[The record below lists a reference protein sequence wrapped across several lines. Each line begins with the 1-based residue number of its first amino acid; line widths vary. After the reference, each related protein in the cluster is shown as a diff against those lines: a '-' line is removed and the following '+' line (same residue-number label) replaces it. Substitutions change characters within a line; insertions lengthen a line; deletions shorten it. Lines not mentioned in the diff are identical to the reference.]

1 MSAFT
6 KMMGWDQIKE
16 DASMMKD
23 QGQQLMGMSS
33 DMFGRGKGFLTGKGD
48 WYDNAMKSFGRSHMD
63 AAGATGRNI
72 TQNFAAK
79 GAGGGFASLINQNM
93 GSQQR
98 LGEASSGFFSGL
110 YRQGAQ
116 IGSDLQRGAQG
127 FSGQAN
133 QAFSKGADLSKS
145 RSDISTGLLNSA
157 IGLGGGLLMQG
168 MANKGAMGIAQTMM
182 GGTGQ
187 ATAAASSSGGGGGFM
202 QKLASAA
209 PALLGGGGSGSTMA
223 SGIMGMKPT
232 GPYAGSGP
240 PAPAHSFQ
248 GIPMNQR
255 TNYQRGNPSVSNLLQ
270 SGIIG
275 GDFGASGN
283 MYGGYNQGVNT
294 NNPWNEQ
301 LDPYG
306 PNAQNYWDE

>member
-16 DASMMKD
+16 DASMMKG
-23 QGQQLMGMSS
+23 QGRQLMGMSS
-33 DMFGRGKGFLTGKGD
+33 DMFGRGKGFLSGKGE
-48 WYDNAMKSFGRSHMD
+48 WYDNAMQSFGRSHMD

-72 TQNFAAK
+72 TRNFAAK

-93 GSQQR
+93 QSQQR
-98 LGEASSGFFSGL
+98 MGEASSGFFSGL

-133 QAFSKGADLSKS
+133 QALSKGADLSKS
-145 RSDISTGLLNSA
+145 RSDISTGILNQA
-157 IGLGGGLLMQG
+157 LGIGGGMLMQDQQYKNTG
-168 MANKGAMGIAQTMM
+168 NLISKMM
-182 GGTGQ
+182 GGGGP
-187 ATAAASSSGGGGGFM
+187 ATAVSSSSGMGGFSQNLIKGGMSLFGGGGG
-202 QKLASAA
+202 L
-209 PALLGGGGSGSTMA
+209 A
-223 SGIMGMKPT
+223 SGIMGTKPT
-232 GPYAGSGP
+232 GPYAGAGP

-255 TNYQRGNPSVSNLLQ
+255 TNYQRGTPNTRNLLQ

-275 GDFGASGN
+275 GNLGASGN
-283 MYGGYNQGVNT
+283 MYGGYNQGTNT
-294 NNPWNEQ
+294 QNPWNAD

-306 PNAQNYWDE
+306 PGVEDYWNR